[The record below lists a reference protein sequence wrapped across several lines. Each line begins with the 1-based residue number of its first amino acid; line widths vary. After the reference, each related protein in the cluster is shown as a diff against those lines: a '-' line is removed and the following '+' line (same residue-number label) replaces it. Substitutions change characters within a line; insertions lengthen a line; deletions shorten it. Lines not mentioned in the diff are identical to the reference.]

1 MHMGMRST
9 VTIRDDLFEAADR
22 VAARLGIS
30 RSRLYQIALEA
41 YLRRLEEEALTEQMN
56 ALVTQAGEP
65 SDEAFR
71 QTIARAWKQSMGDDQ
86 W

>member
-41 YLRRLEEEALTEQMN
+41 YLRRLEEFGRCRRA
-56 ALVTQAGEP
+56 P
-65 SDEAFR
+65 SPGSTRGF
-71 QTIARAWKQSMGDDQ
+71 AW
-86 W
+86 